1 MCTIMMPNPA
11 TLDYCADGLVCIFC
25 VVALF
30 AAYKL
35 LKYQRAAAADLKAIR
50 ERVAR
55 RNP

>member
-1 MCTIMMPNPA
+1 MMPNPA